1 MLAESVEVQII
12 TCVCFSKQFKTEEIV
27 KLFIRQIIIAEL
39 IESLI
44 ALPQI

>member
-1 MLAESVEVQII
+1 MLAESVEVQNIWL
-12 TCVCFSKQFKTEEIV
+12 VCFSKQFKTKKIV
-27 KLFIRQIIIAEL
+27 KLFIRKVIIAEL